1 MFDDARLLVLL
12 NIDIRPGVSWAFFVC
27 TNWYLNRFNDS
38 RIMHEMRSRV
48 AEILEITRSYSVLSS
63 TYIES
68 LVYSY
73 RYNRVIYM
81 NYKVLIDIPKLIYV
95 LYKYNLV

>member
-1 MFDDARLLVLL
+1 
-12 NIDIRPGVSWAFFVC
+12 
-27 TNWYLNRFNDS
+27 
-38 RIMHEMRSRV
+38 MHEMRSRV

-63 TYIES
+63 TYIEL
-68 LVYSY
+68 LVYNY

-81 NYKVLIDIPKLIYV
+81 NYRVLIDIHKITYV

>member
-1 MFDDARLLVLL
+1 
-12 NIDIRPGVSWAFFVC
+12 
-27 TNWYLNRFNDS
+27 
-38 RIMHEMRSRV
+38 MHEMRSRV

-63 TYIES
+63 TYIEL

-81 NYKVLIDIPKLIYV
+81 NYRVLIDIPKIIYV

>member
-1 MFDDARLLVLL
+1 
-12 NIDIRPGVSWAFFVC
+12 
-27 TNWYLNRFNDS
+27 
-38 RIMHEMRSRV
+38 MHEMRSRV

-63 TYIES
+63 TYIE
-68 LVYSY
+68 LLLYNY

-81 NYKVLIDIPKLIYV
+81 NYRVLIDIPKVIYV

>member
-1 MFDDARLLVLL
+1 
-12 NIDIRPGVSWAFFVC
+12 
-27 TNWYLNRFNDS
+27 
-38 RIMHEMRSRV
+38 MHEMRSRV

-63 TYIES
+63 TYIEL
-68 LVYSY
+68 LVYNY

-81 NYKVLIDIPKLIYV
+81 IYRVLVDIPKIIYV

>member
-1 MFDDARLLVLL
+1 
-12 NIDIRPGVSWAFFVC
+12 
-27 TNWYLNRFNDS
+27 
-38 RIMHEMRSRV
+38 MHEMRSRV

-63 TYIES
+63 TYIEL
-68 LVYSY
+68 LVYNY

-81 NYKVLIDIPKLIYV
+81 NYRVLVGIPKIVYV

>member
-1 MFDDARLLVLL
+1 
-12 NIDIRPGVSWAFFVC
+12 
-27 TNWYLNRFNDS
+27 
-38 RIMHEMRSRV
+38 MHEMRSRV

-63 TYIES
+63 TYIAL
-68 LVYSY
+68 LVYNY

-81 NYKVLIDIPKLIYV
+81 NYRVLLDIPNIIYV

>member
-1 MFDDARLLVLL
+1 
-12 NIDIRPGVSWAFFVC
+12 
-27 TNWYLNRFNDS
+27 
-38 RIMHEMRSRV
+38 MHEMRSRV

-63 TYIES
+63 TYIE
-68 LVYSY
+68 LLIYNY

-81 NYKVLIDIPKLIYV
+81 NYRVLIDTPKIIYV

>member
-1 MFDDARLLVLL
+1 
-12 NIDIRPGVSWAFFVC
+12 
-27 TNWYLNRFNDS
+27 
-38 RIMHEMRSRV
+38 MHEMRSRV

-63 TYIES
+63 TYIE
-68 LVYSY
+68 LLLYNY

-81 NYKVLIDIPKLIYV
+81 NYRVLIDIPKIIYV

>member
-1 MFDDARLLVLL
+1 
-12 NIDIRPGVSWAFFVC
+12 
-27 TNWYLNRFNDS
+27 
-38 RIMHEMRSRV
+38 MHEMRSRV

-63 TYIES
+63 TYIEL
-68 LVYSY
+68 LVYNY

-81 NYKVLIDIPKLIYV
+81 NYSVLIEIHKIIYV

>member
-1 MFDDARLLVLL
+1 
-12 NIDIRPGVSWAFFVC
+12 
-27 TNWYLNRFNDS
+27 
-38 RIMHEMRSRV
+38 MHEMRSRV

-63 TYIES
+63 TYIEL
-68 LVYSY
+68 LVYNY

-81 NYKVLIDIPKLIYV
+81 NSRVLIDIPKIIYV

>member
-1 MFDDARLLVLL
+1 
-12 NIDIRPGVSWAFFVC
+12 
-27 TNWYLNRFNDS
+27 
-38 RIMHEMRSRV
+38 MHEMRSRV

-68 LVYSY
+68 LVYNY

-81 NYKVLIDIPKLIYV
+81 NYGVLAGIPNIVYV

>member
-1 MFDDARLLVLL
+1 
-12 NIDIRPGVSWAFFVC
+12 
-27 TNWYLNRFNDS
+27 
-38 RIMHEMRSRV
+38 MHEMRSRV

-63 TYIES
+63 TYIEL
-68 LVYSY
+68 LVYNY

-81 NYKVLIDIPKLIYV
+81 NYRVLLDIPNIIYV

>member
-1 MFDDARLLVLL
+1 M
-12 NIDIRPGVSWAFFVC
+12 ITGPGVSWAFFVC
-27 TNWYLNRFNDS
+27 TNRYLNRFNDS
-38 RIMHEMRSRV
+38 RTMHEMRSRV

-63 TYIES
+63 TYIEL
-68 LVYSY
+68 LVYNY

-81 NYKVLIDIPKLIYV
+81 NYRVLIDIPKIIYV

>member
-1 MFDDARLLVLL
+1 
-12 NIDIRPGVSWAFFVC
+12 
-27 TNWYLNRFNDS
+27 
-38 RIMHEMRSRV
+38 MHEMRSRV

-63 TYIES
+63 TYIEL
-68 LVYSY
+68 LVYNY

-81 NYKVLIDIPKLIYV
+81 NCRVLIDTPKIIYV